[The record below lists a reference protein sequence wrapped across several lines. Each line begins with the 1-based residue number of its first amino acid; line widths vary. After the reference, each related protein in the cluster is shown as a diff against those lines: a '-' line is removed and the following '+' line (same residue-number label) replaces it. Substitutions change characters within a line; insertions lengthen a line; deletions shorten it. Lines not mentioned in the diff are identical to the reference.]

1 MQILMIED
9 NKSVSDM
16 MGMFFK
22 KEKWKVTFAYDG
34 VKALEIFKADPQQWD
49 IVLLDLNLPGKM
61 EWKWRPNYGELHI
74 RCR

>member
-22 KEKWKVTFAYDG
+22 KEKWKVTFA
-34 VKALEIFKADPQQWD
+34 
-49 IVLLDLNLPGKM
+49 
-61 EWKWRPNYGELHI
+61 
-74 RCR
+74 